1 MVSSMKS
8 HRSCVEPPFGY
19 RLVDLLDGRA
29 IVATLAAS
37 AWSPPG
43 HATTWHTAHATRHTT
58 ALADGAL
65 VEL

>member
-8 HRSCVEPPFGY
+8 HRSRVEPPFGY

-29 IVATLAAS
+29 VVATLTAS
-37 AWSPPG
+37 AWSAAR
-43 HATTWHTAHATRHTT
+43 HAAAWHTAHATRHTT
-58 ALADGAL
+58 ALAAGAL